1 MGSIVK
7 ITIIKQIFLVLC
19 FALLPLTSSAT
30 GLGKLNVL
38 SALGEPLN
46 AEIELLSAT
55 PEELA
60 ALTVSLASEEL
71 YAAQGLNK
79 TAIQQTIKAVVTK
92 KPNGTNVIQ
101 LSSSQAV
108 TDPFLDMLIQVTWS
122 DGQLSRE
129 YTLLLDPPEYSVA
142 NVTPP
147 VVDTP
152 KKIVERS
159 IAKTAQEQPIK
170 EFTPRE
176 KIRSKPAQVAD
187 KTQNDNVVQ
196 GQPITTVK
204 GDSLS
209 AIAKTIQVP
218 GVNLDQMLVG
228 LYKANPSAFE
238 SENMN
243 RLKVGQV
250 MNIPSAEVFQEIN
263 KDAAKSEVRAQ
274 VANWHSYTSKLAEM
288 VSRSE
293 VTDNL
298 SGNQSAGKI
307 TAKAEDKAAP
317 LAEGPRDVVKL
328 AKTESAKTT
337 DVDGKQNALS
347 KKDAEQVKST
357 LQDDLTAS
365 ENTIKET
372 DERSAALEKQIADM
386 KKLLAVKNKT
396 MADAQKNADQSKQKT
411 VEAPAIWNV
420 IDPFLL
426 AVIGGSLITL
436 TLLWLWLRRKNKTR
450 ILPQDI
456 FTIKDD
462 ALDYASES
470 ASSNTSFLNDF
481 SSDAGSLIDTHEV
494 DPIAEA
500 EVFLSYGRHAQAE
513 DILKD
518 AIQKSPERYELHLK
532 LLTLYAESSNV
543 SAFEL
548 LAVEL
553 FSQLGS
559 NSPIWSQVSELGLKV
574 DPDNKLY
581 HRAKDANAA
590 VVTKTDNLSAS
601 DFNDAELMDEQYE
614 PNQSLEPL
622 IFEEREFG
630 AAQSESESES
640 AVELAPLNFNP
651 VSDITDASVSKAHF
665 DADKE
670 LQEVEEINFDVSE
683 SMAPDDVNTPPIQ
696 VVEEINFDVSET
708 MASDEANTP
717 PIQAVEIDLTAIN
730 LNFESIQLDPIEV
743 PSTPIP
749 DAFSGDF
756 SNLLKVDIKPQAKKT
771 VKKLSEDQTEP
782 DLNDTEFVT
791 TKLELATA
799 YIDMADKEGALELLN
814 EVLQE
819 GSSAQRDRAQELIDS
834 LS

>member
-1 MGSIVK
+1 MGSLVK
-7 ITIIKQIFLVLC
+7 KTIIKQIFLVLC

-30 GLGKLNVL
+30 GLGKLNVF

-60 ALTVSLASEEL
+60 ALTVNLASEEL

-79 TAIQQTIKAVVTK
+79 TAIQQTIKAVVNK

-101 LSSSQAV
+101 LSSSQPV
-108 TDPFLDMLIQVTWS
+108 NDPFLDMLIQVAWS

-159 IAKTAQEQPIK
+159 IAQTPQELPIK

-176 KIRSKPAQVAD
+176 FTPKEKSKRKSAQLAD
-187 KTQNDNVVQ
+187 KTPNDNLMQ
-196 GQPITTVK
+196 GQQMTTIK

-209 AIAKTIQVP
+209 AIAKTVQVP

-228 LYKANPSAFE
+228 LYKTNPSAFE
-238 SENMN
+238 GGNMN

-250 MNIPSAEVFQEIN
+250 INIPSAEVLQEIN
-263 KDAAKSEVRAQ
+263 QDAAKREVRAQ
-274 VANWHSYTSKLAEM
+274 VANWHSYTTKLAEM

-298 SGNQSAGKI
+298 SANQSAGKI
-307 TAKAEDKAAP
+307 AARAEDKAAP
-317 LAEGPRDVVKL
+317 IAEGPRDVVRL
-328 AKTESAKTT
+328 AKTESAKTSEL
-337 DVDGKQNALS
+337 DGNQTGQS
-347 KKDAEQVKST
+347 KKDAEQVKSN
-357 LQDDLTAS
+357 LQDDLAAN
-365 ENTIKET
+365 ENAIKET
-372 DERSAALEKQIADM
+372 EERSVALEKQIADM
-386 KKLLAVKNKT
+386 KKLLAIKNKT
-396 MADAQKNADQSKQKT
+396 MADAQKNANQSKQKT
-411 VEAPAIWNV
+411 AEAPAIWEV

-426 AVIGGSLITL
+426 AIAGGSLIVL
-436 TLLWLWLRRKNKTR
+436 MLLFLWFRTKNKTR
-450 ILPQDI
+450 ILPQDL
-456 FTIKDD
+456 FKMNDD
-462 ALDYASES
+462 SLDYASES
-470 ASSNTSFLNDF
+470 ASTNTSFLHDF
-481 SSDAGSLIDTHEV
+481 TSEAGSLIDTHEV

-532 LLTLYAESSNV
+532 LLNMYAESSNA

-590 VVTKTDNLSAS
+590 AVTTTDNLSAS

-614 PNQSLEPL
+614 TNESLEPL
-622 IFEEREFG
+622 SFEESEFG
-630 AAQSESESES
+630 VVESES

-651 VSDITDASVSKAHF
+651 ENHISDTSVL
-665 DADKE
+665 DADFEDVKE
-670 LQEVEEINFDVSE
+670 LQEVEEINFDLSE
-683 SMAPDDVNTPPIQ
+683 TLTTDEVNTPPIQ
-696 VVEEINFDVSET
+696 PVG
-708 MASDEANTP
+708 
-717 PIQAVEIDLTAIN
+717 IDLTAIN
-730 LNFESIQLDPIEV
+730 LNFESIQLNPVEV

-756 SNLLKVDIKPQAKKT
+756 SNLLKVDIKPQAKKA
-771 VKKLSEDQTEP
+771 VKKLAEDQTQP
-782 DLNDTEFVT
+782 DLDDSEFVT
-791 TKLELATA
+791 TKIELAVA

-819 GSSAQRDRAQELIDS
+819 GSSAQRERAQVLIDS

>member
-1 MGSIVK
+1 MGNIVK
-7 ITIIKQIFLVLC
+7 KTIIKQVFLVLC

-79 TAIQQTIKAVVTK
+79 TAIQQTIKAVVNK

-101 LSSSQAV
+101 LSSIQAI

-122 DGQLSRE
+122 DGQLTRE

-152 KKIVERS
+152 KKIVERP
-159 IAKTAQEQPIK
+159 IAKAAQELPIK
-170 EFTPRE
+170 EFTARE
-176 KIRSKPAQVAD
+176 KARSKPAQVAD
-187 KTQNDNVVQ
+187 KTPNDNLEQ
-196 GQPITTVK
+196 GQSITTVK

-209 AIAKTIQVP
+209 AIAKTLQVP
-218 GVNLDQMLVG
+218 GLNLDQMLVG

-238 SENMN
+238 GGNMN

-250 MNIPSAEVFQEIN
+250 INIPSAEVLQEIN
-263 KDAAKSEVRAQ
+263 KDAAKREVRAQ
-274 VANWHSYTSKLAEM
+274 VANWHSYTSKLAEL
-288 VSRSE
+288 VSKSE
-293 VTDNL
+293 VTDNQ
-298 SGNQSAGKI
+298 SENQSAGKI
-307 TAKAEDKAAP
+307 ATKAEDKAAP
-317 LAEGPRDVVKL
+317 IAEGPRDVVKL
-328 AKTESAKTT
+328 AKTEAVKTS
-337 DVDGKQNALS
+337 DIEGKQNALS
-347 KKDAEQVKST
+347 NKDAEQVKTT
-357 LQDDLTAS
+357 LQDDLAAN
-365 ENTIKET
+365 ENAIKET

-411 VEAPAIWNV
+411 VEAPAIWEV

-426 AVIGGSLITL
+426 AVVGGCLSVL
-436 TLLWLWLRRKNKTR
+436 TLIWLWIKRKSKAR
-450 ILPQDI
+450 ILPEDV
-456 FTIKDD
+456 FTITDD
-462 ALDYASES
+462 SLDYASES
-470 ASSNTSFLNDF
+470 GSTNASFLNDF
-481 SSDAGSLIDTHEV
+481 TSEAGSLIDTHEV

-532 LLTLYAESSNV
+532 LLNMYAESSNV
-543 SAFEL
+543 SSFEL

-559 NSPIWSQVSELGLKV
+559 NSPIWTQVSELGLKV

-581 HRAKDANAA
+581 HRAKDANTAA
-590 VVTKTDNLSAS
+590 VTTTDNLAAS
-601 DFNDAELMDEQYE
+601 DFNDAELMDEQYQ
-614 PNQSLEPL
+614 PSQSLEPL
-622 IFEEREFG
+622 SFEESAFEVGQSELAQFED
-630 AAQSESESES
+630 AQSDEAQSES
-640 AVELAPLNFNP
+640 AIELAPLDFNP
-651 VSDITDASVSKAHF
+651 VSEISDASVLEASF

-670 LQEVEEINFDVSE
+670 LQEVEEINFEVSE
-683 SMAPDDVNTPPIQ
+683 TLAFDDVNTPPL
-696 VVEEINFDVSET
+696 
-708 MASDEANTP
+708 
-717 PIQAVEIDLTAIN
+717 QAVEVDLTDIN

-756 SNLLKVDIKPQAKKT
+756 SNLLKVDLKPQAKKT
-771 VKKLSEDQTEP
+771 EKKLDEDQKEP
-782 DLNDTEFVT
+782 DLDDSEFVT